1 MFAYNGS
8 EVTNRMA
15 MNAYVSEQ
23 QPPLRESNGLIKEYA
38 ILSYTLA
45 AVKRNRLELDKKA
58 RSLRPLFVQAADIV
72 AARIEADLA
81 LAEQLLRCMHID
93 IGANLPHMPQEGLN
107 AEINN
112 RISFYVSELFS
123 KKP

>member
-1 MFAYNGS
+1 
-8 EVTNRMA
+8 MA
-15 MNAYVSEQ
+15 MNAYITE
-23 QPPLRESNGLIKEYA
+23 QPPMRESNELIKEYV

-58 RSLRPLFVQAADIV
+58 RSLRPLFVQAANIV
-72 AARIEADLA
+72 VARIEADLA
-81 LAEQLLRCMHID
+81 LAEQLLRCMRID
-93 IGANLPHMPQEGLN
+93 ISAEIPRMPQEGLN

-123 KKP
+123 KKQ